1 MPKRPSLKKQ
11 VVDKLA
17 SLARFGESKF
27 NAKQQAI
34 SANKLA
40 GISGWNSARTEGIF
54 SIQTMVSYR
63 RESIKFVSW
72 AQARFG
78 CKYLSDCRQYVA
90 DYLEYKLVNQCS
102 PWTLQ
107 HSRAAIRKLF
117 GESHLGGE
125 LRLPIRRKNEITRSR
140 GPKPM
145 DWKFSSH
152 KNGDLVDF
160 CRATGLRRHEL
171 QALSAGDVYRADGRL
186 FVYVRQGKGG
196 RPRTVPIL
204 DNFADRVAQI
214 IGDKQP
220 NELVIDRIP
229 CRADIH
235 GFRREFANNLYRQ
248 LTGGNFD
255 PKRKDLVALRV
266 VSAAL
271 GHNRLDVVT
280 RNYLD

>member
-1 MPKRPSLKKQ
+1 MAKRPSLKKQ

-27 NAKQQAI
+27 EAKQQAI
-34 SANKLA
+34 ADNNLA
-40 GISGWNSARTEGIF
+40 GIRGWNSARTEGIF
-54 SIQTMVSYR
+54 SIQTMLSYR
-63 RESIKFVSW
+63 RESIKFVAW

-78 CKYLSDCRQYVA
+78 CKFLSDTRQYVT
-90 DYLEYKLVNQCS
+90 DYLEYKLNNQCS

-107 HSRAAIRKLF
+107 HSRAALRKLF
-117 GESHLGGE
+117 GEPHLGGE
-125 LRLPIRRKNEITRSR
+125 LRLSIRRKSLISRSR
-140 GPKPM
+140 GPKLM
-145 DWKFSSH
+145 DWKFSFQ
-152 KNGDLVDF
+152 NNRDLVDF

-204 DNFADRVAQI
+204 DNFADRVAEI
-214 IGDKQP
+214 IRDKQP
-220 NELVIDRIP
+220 TDPVIDRIP

-235 GFRREFANNLYRQ
+235 GFRREFASALYRQ

-255 PKRKDLVALRV
+255 PRQKDMAALQV